1 MIQLGLFRVFSFSG
15 NIPPKLWQLGLLIV
29 SLQRRVIF
37 FIIMTAKEDRE
48 REKTIRE
55 TVGKFF
61 FDLAKTAF
69 TAMVVGGA
77 VALITGMENA
87 LSYAFLLGTGLVA
100 MILLAS
106 IGYYILKHK

>member
-1 MIQLGLFRVFSFSG
+1 
-15 NIPPKLWQLGLLIV
+15 
-29 SLQRRVIF
+29 
-37 FIIMTAKEDRE
+37 MTAKEDRE
-48 REKTIRE
+48 REKSIRE

-87 LSYAFLLGTGLVA
+87 FSYAVLLGTGLVA

>member
-1 MIQLGLFRVFSFSG
+1 
-15 NIPPKLWQLGLLIV
+15 
-29 SLQRRVIF
+29 
-37 FIIMTAKEDRE
+37 MTAKEDRE
-48 REKTIRE
+48 REKSIRE

-77 VALITGMENA
+77 VALITGMENTF
-87 LSYAFLLGTGLVA
+87 SYTVLLGTGLVA

-106 IGYYILKHK
+106 IGFYILKHK